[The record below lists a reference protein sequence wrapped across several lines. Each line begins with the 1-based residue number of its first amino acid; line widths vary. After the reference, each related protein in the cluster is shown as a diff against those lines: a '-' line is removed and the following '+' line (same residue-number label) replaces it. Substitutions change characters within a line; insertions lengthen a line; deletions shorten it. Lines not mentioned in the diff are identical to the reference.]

1 MRNTGFGLGP
11 TDFVM
16 GPLKHGFHPGS
27 WRFGHILWQID
38 KLTDGEEGINYSEKN
53 VIFVDDDT
61 KTANLL

>member
-1 MRNTGFGLGP
+1 
-11 TDFVM
+11 M